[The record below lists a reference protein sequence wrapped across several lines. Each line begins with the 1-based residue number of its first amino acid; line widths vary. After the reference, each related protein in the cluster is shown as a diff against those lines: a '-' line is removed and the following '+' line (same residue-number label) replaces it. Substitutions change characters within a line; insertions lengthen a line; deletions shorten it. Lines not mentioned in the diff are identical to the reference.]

1 MYGFLS
7 HLHSLMG
14 YDELEIHLSSELLN
28 PSLTGAVIRS
38 IDDDAALMLRVV
50 LLRPRC
56 ARYEEGGNQCRYIGE
71 LIAGSQSKLARRN
84 IGTGIFSPIS
94 APGTGPNQGPIV
106 FRAVPKGI
114 SQGGNNT
121 VRNVLVT
128 YDFAMCRGGPGDDH
142 APEVFY
148 EFKIRNESTVA
159 VPFDLEMI
167 IFSDLP
173 LNT

>member
-71 LIAGSQSKLARRN
+71 LIAGSQSKRARRN
-84 IGTGIFSPIS
+84 IGTGIFSPIPRRERAQTKDPS
-94 APGTGPNQGPIV
+94 YSERSYGGSLENR
-106 FRAVPKGI
+106 FRLPLRVVEEVKAEMPRRFPL
-114 SQGGNNT
+114 
-121 VRNVLVT
+121 VR
-128 YDFAMCRGGPGDDH
+128 
-142 APEVFY
+142 
-148 EFKIRNESTVA
+148 
-159 VPFDLEMI
+159 
-167 IFSDLP
+167 SDLRHR
-173 LNT
+173 LG

>member
-14 YDELEIHLSSELLN
+14 YDELEIRLSSELLN

-84 IGTGIFSPIS
+84 IGTGIFSPI
-94 APGTGPNQGPIV
+94 PRRE
-106 FRAVPKGI
+106 RAQTKDP
-114 SQGGNNT
+114 S
-121 VRNVLVT
+121 
-128 YDFAMCRGGPGDDH
+128 YS
-142 APEVFY
+142 PERDITRR
-148 EFKIRNESTVA
+148 K
-159 VPFDLEMI
+159 
-167 IFSDLP
+167 
-173 LNT
+173 